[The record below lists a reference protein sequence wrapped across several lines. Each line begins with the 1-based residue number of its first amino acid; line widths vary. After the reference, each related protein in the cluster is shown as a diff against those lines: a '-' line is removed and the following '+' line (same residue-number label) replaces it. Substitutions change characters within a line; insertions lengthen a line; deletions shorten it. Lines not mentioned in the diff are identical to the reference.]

1 MRTETVEIYSD
12 ASNAAVIR
20 HPGRQFPG
28 MLIQGDTLHNL
39 SRMAAAALAG
49 AVPDTDHWY
58 DLQELADDLR
68 VRTEFYIQVMRE
80 HGLELPFFPA
90 AAD

>member
-28 MLIQGDTLHNL
+28 MLIQEDTLHSL
-39 SRMAAAALAG
+39 GEMAAAAFAG
-49 AVPDTDHWY
+49 AAPGSDHW
-58 DLQELADDLR
+58 
-68 VRTEFYIQVMRE
+68 
-80 HGLELPFFPA
+80 
-90 AAD
+90 

>member
-39 SRMAAAALAG
+39 SKMATAALAG

-58 DLQELADDLR
+58 DLQELADALR
-68 VRTEFYIQVMRE
+68 LRTEFYIRVMRE
-80 HGLELPFFPA
+80 HELELPFTA
-90 AAD
+90 SAD